1 MTTTISKIEVALIM
15 DSIYELK
22 EKIEKDIRGYDRKN
36 LSSDSKKWV
45 AELQD
50 KYFDADALYLKLIK
64 MDYKDMDEEDLMFKE
79 VPMDE
84 AKVS

>member
-1 MTTTISKIEVALIM
+1 MTTTINKIEVALIM

-22 EKIEKDIRGYDRKN
+22 EKIEKDVRGYDRKN
-36 LSSDSKKWV
+36 LSSDSRKWI

-50 KYFDADALYLKLIK
+50 KYFDADALYHKLLR
-64 MDYKDMDEEDLMFKE
+64 MDDTGLENEDLMFKE

>member
-64 MDYKDMDEEDLMFKE
+64 MDYKDMDDEDLMFKE

>member
-1 MTTTISKIEVALIM
+1 MSATLSKIEVALIM

-22 EKIEKDIRGYDRKN
+22 EKIEKDIRGFDRKN
-36 LSSDSKKWV
+36 LSSDGKKWI

-50 KYFDADALYLKLIK
+50 KYFDADALYHKFLK
-64 MDYKDMDEEDLMFKE
+64 MDDTGLESEDLMFKE

-84 AKVS
+84 AKVD

>member
-1 MTTTISKIEVALIM
+1 MTTTLTKIEVALIM

-22 EKIEKDIRGYDRKN
+22 EKIEKDIRGFDRKN
-36 LSSDSKKWV
+36 MSSDGKKWV

-50 KYFDADALYLKLIK
+50 KYFDADALYHKLLK
-64 MDYKDMDEEDLMFKE
+64 MDDTGLESEDLMFKE

-84 AKVS
+84 ARR

>member
-1 MTTTISKIEVALIM
+1 MTTTLTKIEVALIM

-22 EKIEKDIRGYDRKN
+22 EKIEKDIRGFDRKN
-36 LSSDSKKWV
+36 MSSDGRKWV

-50 KYFDADALYLKLIK
+50 KYFDADALYHKLLK
-64 MDYKDMDEEDLMFKE
+64 MDDTGLESEDLMFKE

-84 AKVS
+84 ARVS